1 MIHADNNKRMRTH
14 MSPHHLSLRMLPV
27 LLPALLLAFAT
38 CTKQSGPLAPY
49 ASSDRPLSGLA
60 VQESVYTPA
69 VRWIGGYV
77 TVLGVNVGSRAAL
90 DTTLVELIY
99 APANSLKYPVTI
111 GTLPAGAQN
120 IAAQY
125 GGQNVSRL
133 TEDNVYT
140 FWVMKDEAWSAAS
153 SLRNR
158 PIIADTTAA
167 APLVNRND
175 TLVASAMEFVSV
187 TSRLDVY
194 INIKDVL
201 VYGRLMDDITVTQ
214 SDSSNM
220 PVVTFTIAQGIADS
234 GVSAVGICSGEQY
247 NVNSRAWEVI
257 SADVRSDTTIYWK
270 NDVVRSPLRMGQ
282 SFPGTATF
290 VVYPAEGLK
299 RNQQYYLWFA
309 NKNWDQTTRLRS
321 TPNYGFATFYV
332 W

>member
-1 MIHADNNKRMRTH
+1 
-14 MSPHHLSLRMLPV
+14 MSPHQMRQRILPV

-38 CTKQSGPLAPY
+38 CTKQAGPLAPY

-77 TVLGVNVGSRAAL
+77 TVLGVNVGTRAAL
-90 DTTLVELIY
+90 DSTLVELLY
-99 APANSLKYPVTI
+99 APANSLQYPVTI
-111 GTLPAGAQN
+111 GALPAGAQN
-120 IAAQY
+120 IASQY
-125 GGQNVSRL
+125 GGKSASRL

-140 FWVMKDEAWSAAS
+140 FWVMKADAWNVASA
-153 SLRNR
+153 LRNR
-158 PIIADTTAA
+158 PIVVDTNAT

-175 TLVASAMEFVSV
+175 TLVARAQDFESL
-187 TSRLDVY
+187 TRLLDVY
-194 INIKDVL
+194 INIKNVL

-220 PVVTFTIAQGIADS
+220 PYITFTVAAGIADT
-234 GVSAVGICSGEQY
+234 GVSAIGICSGEQY

-257 SADVRSDTTIYWK
+257 SADVRPDTTIYWK
-270 NDVVRSPLRMGQ
+270 NDIIRSPLRMGQ
-282 SFPGTATF
+282 TFAGTATF
-290 VVYPAEGLK
+290 VVYPAEGLH